1 MPKGFHNSKFH
12 LKNGKEVERKGYK
25 KQDIYGTLELRA
37 MQLFNGFFEEH
48 KAIHEKC
55 IKGKTSKG
63 SKTVRFAFW
72 CDFFL
77 PLKKLDL
84 EIDPAFHKTYPKV
97 ANRDL
102 IRTSL
107 LKRKHNVN
115 TMRIGAL
122 DLTEDRINEIKAQI
136 DALPISPE
144 ILDYYL

>member
-12 LKNGKEVERKGYK
+12 LKNGNEVKRKGYK
-25 KQDIYGTLELRA
+25 KQDIYGTIELKA

-48 KAIHEKC
+48 KVIHEKC

-63 SKTVRFAFW
+63 SKTTRFVFW
-72 CDFFL
+72 ADFFF

-84 EIDPAFHKTYPKV
+84 EIDPVFHKTYLKV
-97 ANRDL
+97 VNRDL

-122 DLTEDRINEIKAQI
+122 DLNLQRIDEIKAQI

-144 ILDYYL
+144 VLDYYW